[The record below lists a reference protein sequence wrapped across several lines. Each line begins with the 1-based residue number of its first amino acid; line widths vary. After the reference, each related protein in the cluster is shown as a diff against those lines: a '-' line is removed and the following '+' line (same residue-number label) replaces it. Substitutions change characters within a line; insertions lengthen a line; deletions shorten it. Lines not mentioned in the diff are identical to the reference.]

1 MSFIWLGVLTYLQI
15 IFFRY
20 ERYERALLKGHKESL
35 DRGDSKEN
43 IDIDSQKYKA
53 QVMQLMQEG
62 NKLRYLIF
70 NSKDLVLFLS
80 NIL

>member
-1 MSFIWLGVLTYLQI
+1 MI
-15 IFFRY
+15 IINFFFFFPVRY

-53 QVMQLMQEG
+53 QVMQLMEDG
-62 NKLRYLIF
+62 NKLRF
-70 NSKDLVLFLS
+70 VNKKKKKNSPLEFY
-80 NIL
+80 

>member
-1 MSFIWLGVLTYLQI
+1 MNLRGNP
-15 IFFRY
+15 FFRY

-43 IDIDSQKYKA
+43 IDIDNQKYKA

-62 NKLRYLIF
+62 NKLRSLL
-70 NSKDLVLFLS
+70 SKFRDLLFLS
-80 NIL
+80 KCLSLLIFGN